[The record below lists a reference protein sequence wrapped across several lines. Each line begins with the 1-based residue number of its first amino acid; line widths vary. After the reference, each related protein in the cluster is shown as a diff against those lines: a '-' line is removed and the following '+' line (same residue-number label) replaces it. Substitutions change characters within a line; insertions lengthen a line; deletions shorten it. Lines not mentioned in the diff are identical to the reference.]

1 MQIATLLARIHLPLV
16 FPGAPG
22 QQEGSDCHSPAR
34 EASWV
39 INAQRAPVLGVECG
53 GEALAACAEINLQKM
68 CLCLAEL
75 RSNQSSYL
83 LPLHWVCGWGLAAG
97 LCFPSSPCLSSA
109 AWGRFGEREPSVVGS
124 GEQGCS
130 VGCSG
135 VCAGSAQGL
144 CRSPAAGWWWLCAR
158 LPWEVVIA
166 QELWLG
172 VTTFLGMLT
181 GK

>member
-1 MQIATLLARIHLPLV
+1 M
-16 FPGAPG
+16 
-22 QQEGSDCHSPAR
+22 
-34 EASWV
+34 
-39 INAQRAPVLGVECG
+39 
-53 GEALAACAEINLQKM
+53 
-68 CLCLAEL
+68 
-75 RSNQSSYL
+75 
-83 LPLHWVCGWGLAAG
+83 
-97 LCFPSSPCLSSA
+97 
-109 AWGRFGEREPSVVGS
+109 VGS